1 MKDRD
6 TITIRHSTRFDRAA
20 LRRLAEL
27 DGRPAPAGEALLAL
41 VDGELRAALPLA
53 GGEALAD
60 PFHRTAE
67 LVDLLRVRAEPDR
80 GGASRRVRRLPYR
93 PALAGR
99 AA

>member
-1 MKDRD
+1 MNHTDA
-6 TITIRHSTRFDRAA
+6 ITIRHSTRWDRAA

-41 VDGELRAALPLA
+41 VGGELRAAVPLA

-67 LVDLLRVRAEPDR
+67 LVDLLRVRAELER
-80 GGASRRVRRLPYR
+80 GSSARRGRRPRYR
-93 PALAGR
+93 PAFAGH
-99 AA
+99 